1 MYTYLSTHLSRS
13 LYEIGKS
20 VSVTMKPPA
29 HCSSPEIA
37 FAERC
42 AEIDINEGKL

>member
-1 MYTYLSTHLSRS
+1 MYD
-13 LYEIGKS
+13 IGKS